1 MVWKEVVQVK
11 GVMWGWQARERSSS
25 TKGGNA
31 MSDNEAGE
39 VGGGVEGGC
48 IEVSTWKGDSLGYM
62 AGRPVDGSS
71 WNVR

>member
-1 MVWKEVVQVK
+1 
-11 GVMWGWQARERSSS
+11 
-25 TKGGNA
+25 

-39 VGGGVEGGC
+39 VGGAVVGGC